1 MNTSMMLTPSSK
13 CCCCLSLRTGT
24 IVIGVGNC
32 VLYGCLYIW
41 YLTSDL
47 LHQGGFG
54 DGLGFNSADASIL
67 SILTVQLLVNILL
80 LNGARLSVPSHTL
93 PWLGVNAVAIGLYM
107 AIIGRSLFL
116 GTKNLYIS
124 YPAYV
129 GSLTMMGLVTGLSL
143 FCFFVVFQFRQN
155 LIWERN
161 VQDYHSEESGQHV
174 PLENSLPPPSYQELE
189 EGKEFHEYKAALED
203 NPPDYDA
210 AVAAIEKVAGDC
222 PDSNKVETK

>member
-1 MNTSMMLTPSSK
+1 MVVTPSSR
-13 CCCCLSLRTGT
+13 CCGCLSLRYGT
-24 IVIGVGNC
+24 ILIGVGNC

-54 DGLGFNSADASIL
+54 DGLGFNSADVSIL

-80 LNGARLSVPSHTL
+80 LHGARVSLPAHTL

-107 AIIGRSLFL
+107 AVIGRSLFL
-116 GTKNLYIS
+116 GTKSLYIS
-124 YPAYV
+124 YTAYV

-155 LIWERN
+155 LIWERSI
-161 VQDYHSEESGQHV
+161 QDYHSEESVQPV
-174 PLENSLPPPSYQELE
+174 PLESCLPPPSYYEVESDKQ
-189 EGKEFHEYKAALED
+189 YKAALED
-203 NPPDYDA
+203 DPPDYEA
-210 AVAAIEKVAGDC
+210 AVAALEKGVEDC
-222 PDSNKVETK
+222 LKSPKLENK

>member
-1 MNTSMMLTPSSK
+1 M
-13 CCCCLSLRTGT
+13 
-24 IVIGVGNC
+24 
-32 VLYGCLYIW
+32 
-41 YLTSDL
+41 
-47 LHQGGFG
+47 
-54 DGLGFNSADASIL
+54 GFNSADVSIL

-107 AIIGRSLFL
+107 AVIGRSLFL

-124 YPAYV
+124 YTAYV

-161 VQDYHSEESGQHV
+161 IQDYHLESAGQSL
-174 PLENSLPPPSYQELE
+174 PAESSLPPPSYYEVE
-189 EGKEFHEYKAALED
+189 CGKEYKAAMEED
-203 NPPDYDA
+203 DDPPDYEA
-210 AVAAIEKVAGDC
+210 AVAALEKGVEDC
-222 PDSNKVETK
+222 LESNKVDSKETF